1 MRQRQID
8 VEPYGSEDLT
18 DDDLPEEEDIS
29 ESMEEGRERVEKS
42 IQSGIQSGT
51 VAKSRG
57 MTLRSHNGLRG
68 KECSVCVF
76 MGIVMSSFTS
86 CLTVFILVFC
96 H

>member
-1 MRQRQID
+1 MRQRQVE

-42 IQSGIQSGT
+42 IQSGT
-51 VAKSRG
+51 AAKSRG

-76 MGIVMSSFTS
+76 MGIVISSFTS